1 MNFTLLDT
9 KFSISIYLIIGCI
22 ILWIILST
30 NLFCAGCRVTPYE
43 GFVGAAKAVNT
54 VAQKASGKPD
64 TKLKKAPIPTPS
76 AHPIISPV
84 KAGTEAFVGA
94 NINHGESSNY
104 NDKPVSTASWFSQ
117 DLTNPN
123 SKGYQELVNRPKQPI
138 PLPEGEM
145 LLFANTPFKPE
156 CCDYASSYSNG
167 SGCACMTVGP
177 NSQYNY
183 LIGRGGNNA
192 VGPNWSEY

>member
-1 MNFTLLDT
+1 MNFTFLDT
-9 KFSISIYLIIGCI
+9 KFSISIYLILGCI
-22 ILWIILST
+22 VLWMILST

-43 GFVGAAKAVNT
+43 GFT
-54 VAQKASGKPD
+54 VATKALADKASGTDD
-64 TKLKKAPIPTPS
+64 TKLKKNNKPVPNPS
-76 AHPIISPV
+76 SSPV
-84 KAGTEAFVGA
+84 KESFVGA
-94 NINHGESSNY
+94 NINNGESSNY
-104 NDKPVSTASWFSQ
+104 NEPPVSTASWFAQ
-117 DLTNPN
+117 DLTNPK
-123 SKGYQELVNRPKQPI
+123 SKGFQELVNRPKQPI

-156 CCDYASSYSNG
+156 CCDYASAYSNS

>member
-9 KFSISIYLIIGCI
+9 KFSISIYLILGCI
-22 ILWIILST
+22 VLWMILST

-43 GFVGAAKAVNT
+43 GFVGAAKVVESVVGNKTASKPSIVKEIAV
-54 VAQKASGKPD
+54 KA
-64 TKLKKAPIPTPS
+64 TPS
-76 AHPIISPV
+76 HV
-84 KAGTEAFVGA
+84 KEAFVGA

-104 NDKPVSTASWFSQ
+104 NDSPVSTASWFSQ
-117 DLTNPN
+117 DLTNPK

-156 CCDYASSYSNG
+156 CCDYASAYSNS

-183 LIGRGGNNA
+183 LMGRGGNNA